1 MTDSTRAFTVA
12 SDAALV
18 DLIRKAQ
25 SRLAVIA
32 PALTKQVADAL
43 VARLGEQDQLY
54 LTVVLDAD
62 PEVYR
67 LGYGDPEALEIIR
80 SASVEA
86 QFDLREQQGVRI
98 GVVIS
103 DETTMIFAPVSR
115 NIEAGSTTEEKP
127 NAVLLCGPATE
138 RLAQA
143 TGIAEGET
151 EIGQQG
157 LEPSR
162 VVKMLANLKANPPK
176 PFDIARRLN
185 VFTSRV
191 QYVEFKVSNYRLNRR
206 QIKLPDDFVGV
217 DDTILREQISGRIR
231 APFETLGKMKLLVKF
246 EDNLQEMEIDEKSL
260 EKERRSIEDDFT
272 YPLAHH
278 GRIILREDR
287 DRFDKKVKRFE
298 TIVEAYHAALKDRF
312 EEAREGFKKRLR
324 EEFTPRWK
332 ANPPARF
339 LRWGYEKTEGKIRIE
354 IDKLADKVFDEALVF
369 DPPLVRVNY
378 KGIAFENIMDAD
390 FVANLKAIMEKREV
404 PTEIL
409 ATLFE
414 TGVAAPASEAFRN
427 T

>member
-246 EDNLQEMEIDEKSL
+246 EGNLQEMEIDEKSL